1 MKSQLLPPTLCLM
14 LAILF
19 YFSPTLSSAKNLKLE
34 TKTEINANVVSVL
47 DNTFSENPTIPNT
60 RNKVS
65 ENVLITDSKSEIIN
79 ELSSYEEISN
89 DSAEII
95 SIENSNYQNS
105 GDTAM
110 FGKGMFYGVTIM
122 VFLLNL
128 ICFFLFE
135 EKIFLY
141 FSLTITALVA
151 TFMSIDSLFPLI
163 GINGIENMEAMHST
177 LFFLATTAGAFFAS
191 QYLTLEESYPKLKWI
206 AASLLGF
213 SLLMVIS
220 SWTSDTAFFSSVVNV
235 TSFSVLALYFSAGIT
250 LFEKKNYVKL
260 YVIALSIPLLFSL
273 DFFVFNK
280 VGVNFLSTENSHLK
294 AAALFEMFLMTFAIV
309 YRMRALKEEQ
319 ANRQT
324 EMRIFLK
331 RQEVLNRTNT
341 EKLIEDIYLENVIM
355 QYDLDGL
362 EIKLL
367 QYISEGKDNAKIA
380 RKLKT
385 TEDEIELLTKELYN
399 KLEIGEQVKEDH
411 QMLETQAD
419 YIYN

>member
-60 RNKVS
+60 QNKVS

>member
-34 TKTEINANVVSVL
+34 TKTENSANVVSVL
-47 DNTFSENPTIPNT
+47 ENTFSENPTVPNT

-89 DSAEII
+89 DSAEIT

-191 QYLTLEESYPKLKWI
+191 KYLTLEESYPKLKWI

>member
-1 MKSQLLPPTLCLM
+1 
-14 LAILF
+14 
-19 YFSPTLSSAKNLKLE
+19 
-34 TKTEINANVVSVL
+34 
-47 DNTFSENPTIPNT
+47 
-60 RNKVS
+60 
-65 ENVLITDSKSEIIN
+65 
-79 ELSSYEEISN
+79 
-89 DSAEII
+89 
-95 SIENSNYQNS
+95 
-105 GDTAM
+105 
-110 FGKGMFYGVTIM
+110 MFYGVTIM
-122 VFLLNL
+122 IILLNL

-191 QYLTLEESYPKLKWI
+191 KYLTLEESYPKLKWI

-220 SWTSDTAFFSSVVNV
+220 SWTSDTAFFTSVVNV

>member
-220 SWTSDTAFFSSVVNV
+220 SWTSDTAFFTSVVNV

>member
-1 MKSQLLPPTLCLM
+1 MKSQFLPPTLCLM

-34 TKTEINANVVSVL
+34 TKTENSANVVSVL
-47 DNTFSENPTIPNT
+47 ENTFSENPTVPNT

>member
-34 TKTEINANVVSVL
+34 TKTENSANVVSVL
-47 DNTFSENPTIPNT
+47 ENTFSENPTVPNT

>member
-34 TKTEINANVVSVL
+34 TKTENSANVVSVL
-47 DNTFSENPTIPNT
+47 ENTFSENPTVPNT

-220 SWTSDTAFFSSVVNV
+220 SWTSDTAFFTSVVNV

>member
-60 RNKVS
+60 QNKVS

-95 SIENSNYQNS
+95 SIENSNYKNS

-191 QYLTLEESYPKLKWI
+191 KYLTLEESYPKLKWI

>member
-34 TKTEINANVVSVL
+34 TKTENSANVVSVL
-47 DNTFSENPTIPNT
+47 ENTFSENPTVPNT

-191 QYLTLEESYPKLKWI
+191 KYLTLEESYPKLKWI

-235 TSFSVLALYFSAGIT
+235 TNFSVLALYFSAGIT

>member
-34 TKTEINANVVSVL
+34 TKTENSANVVSVL
-47 DNTFSENPTIPNT
+47 ENTFSENPTVPNT

-191 QYLTLEESYPKLKWI
+191 KYLTLEESYPKLKWI

-220 SWTSDTAFFSSVVNV
+220 SWTSDTAFFTSVVNV